1 MIISGFPGIGKT
13 YYANHFKNALDLDST
28 PFSKLEN
35 GEKNPEFPNNYINK
49 IKEVKDKYDIIFVS
63 SHNET
68 RLALANANLEYIVI
82 YPDLT
87 SIGNKEAFMKRYET
101 REHHTNRD
109 NFVKLMK
116 DNFEKFAIDLMLD
129 ENAKQHI
136 SIDLTKENLVDI
148 IKKLRRV

>member
-68 RLALANANLEYIVI
+68 RQALADAKLEYIVI

-87 SIGNKEAFMKRYET
+87 SVGNKEAFMKRYEI
-101 REHHTNRD
+101 RHHHTNRES
-109 NFVKLMK
+109 FLKLMQ
-116 DNFEKFAIDLMLD
+116 DNFEKFTIDLMID

-136 SIDLTKENLVDI
+136 SIDLTKENLEDV
-148 IKKLRRV
+148 IKNIRRV

>member
-1 MIISGFPGIGKT
+1 LFDGIHPQPIKRLGS
-13 YYANHFKNALDLDST
+13 YATKN
-28 PFSKLEN
+28 
-35 GEKNPEFPNNYINK
+35 
-49 IKEVKDKYDIIFVS
+49 DKYDIIFVS

-68 RLALANANLEYIVI
+68 REALADANLEYIVI

-109 NFVKLMK
+109 SFVKLMN
-116 DNFEKFAIDLMLD
+116 DNFEKFAIDLIND
-129 ENAKQHI
+129 KHAKQHI

-148 IKKLRRV
+148 IKNLRRV